1 MNLGI
6 AIRIAAEGF
15 QHRTDKSGEPYM
27 LHCLRVMN
35 KLHIKEIILDA
46 EGNQHLD
53 VGLKSHLNYI
63 TSYETKEDL
72 PRGKEIHWCHPSR
85 FE

>member
-1 MNLGI
+1 MEKKTFIVGQEVTCISNIPLLGNEE
-6 AIRIAAEGF
+6 APA
-15 QHRTDKSGEPYM
+15 
-27 LHCLRVMN
+27 LRVGE
-35 KLHIKEIILDA
+35 KYPVKEIILDA
-46 EGNQHLD
+46 DGNQHLD